1 MLHQALGERMKRKL
15 IYLVL
20 DGVADRLSDPVTSLE
35 LANKPGLDYIARNG
49 LCGLMYPIAKG
60 VAPESD
66 AAVLSILGYEPEK
79 AYPGR
84 GPLEALGA
92 GVEFKPGYEVAFR
105 ANFATIDPET
115 LAIIDRRVGRSLST
129 NEAVELAKAINGLRL
144 EAYSGYVKVK
154 ATVGHRAV
162 VVIGSR
168 ERRLSSNV
176 SNNDPAYVRRGLISE
191 AHKSFENKLRDVEPL
206 DDTDEAKATAQ
217 LANEFIRKAMSIL
230 NEHSVNKSR
239 RSRGL
244 LPANALLIRD
254 AGCELPAVEPLWSKY
269 GRKFAVIA
277 EMPVELGIGRFLKA
291 HVREVDPPTGS
302 PERDYSIRLEAA
314 IEALNDSD
322 VVYVHLKG
330 PDEPGHD
337 GDLGLKVRKIED
349 IDKYFVQRLLNSVS
363 SDVAILVT
371 ADHATPPS
379 VRAHTDDPV
388 PVALYYRG
396 VVGDEA
402 MGFTERECSKGS
414 IGVVEHGWLLLG
426 KVLRVIEGS
435 L

>member
-1 MLHQALGERMKRKL
+1 MKRKL

-20 DGVADRLSDPVTSLE
+20 DGAADRLSDSVTSLE
-35 LANKPGLDYIARNG
+35 LADKPGLDYIAGNG
-49 LCGLMYPIAKG
+49 LCGLMYTIARG

-84 GPLEALGA
+84 GPIEALGA
-92 GVEFKPGYEVAFR
+92 GLEFKPGREVAFR

-115 LAIIDRRVGRSLST
+115 LTIIDRRVGRSLST
-129 NEAVELAKAINGLRL
+129 SEAVELANAINGLRL
-144 EAYSGYVKVK
+144 EAYGGYAKVK

-162 VVIGSR
+162 VVVGSG
-168 ERRLSSNV
+168 EHGLSSNV

-191 AHKSFENKLRDVEPL
+191 AVKSFENTLRDIEPL
-206 DDTDEAKATAQ
+206 DDTAEARATAR
-217 LANEFIRKAMSIL
+217 LANEFVKKAVSIL
-230 NEHSVNKSR
+230 NEHPVNKSR

-254 AGCELPAVEPLWSKY
+254 AGCELPEVEPLQLKY
-269 GRKFAVIA
+269 GRRFSVIA

-291 HVREVDPPTGS
+291 YVRSVDPPTGD
-302 PERDYSIRLEAA
+302 PMHDYSVRLEATL
-314 IEALNDSD
+314 ELLKESD

-337 GDLGLKVRKIED
+337 GDLDLKIERIED
-349 IDKYFVQRLLNSVS
+349 IDKYFVQRLL
-363 SDVAILVT
+363 DAIDDNTAVLVT

-388 PVALYYRG
+388 PVALYYKG

-402 MGFTERECSKGS
+402 VKFTERECSKGS
-414 IGVVEHGWLLLG
+414 LGVVEHGWLLLD
-426 KVLRVIEGS
+426 KVLKII
-435 L
+435 

>member
-1 MLHQALGERMKRKL
+1 MKRKL
-15 IYLVL
+15 IYLVI
-20 DGVADRLSDPVTSLE
+20 DGAADRLSDPVTSLE

-49 LCGLMYPIAKG
+49 LCGLMYPIARG

-79 AYPGR
+79 IYPGR

-105 ANFATIDPET
+105 ANFATIDPGT
-115 LAIIDRRVGRSLST
+115 LTIVDRRVGRSLST

-144 EAYSGYVKVK
+144 GVHDGYVKVK

-162 VVIGSR
+162 VVIGSG

-191 AHKSFENKLRDVEPL
+191 AAKSFENKLRDVEPL
-206 DDTDEAKATAQ
+206 DDTAEAKAAAQ
-217 LANEFIRKAMSIL
+217 LVNEFVKKAISIL
-230 NEHSVNKSR
+230 SEHPVNKSR
-239 RSRGL
+239 RSKGL

-254 AGCELPAVEPLWSKY
+254 AGCELPTVEPLQLKY
-269 GRKFAVIA
+269 GRRFAVIA

-291 HVREVDPPTGS
+291 YVREVSPPVGN
-302 PERDYSIRLEAA
+302 PEYDYSIRLEATL
-314 IEALNDSD
+314 ELLKDND

-337 GDLGLKVRKIED
+337 GDVELKVEKIEN
-349 IDKYFVQRLLNSVS
+349 IDKYFVQRLLNSID

-379 VRAHTDDPV
+379 VKAHTDDPV
-388 PVALYYRG
+388 PVALYYKG
-396 VVGDEA
+396 IVVDKA
-402 MGFTERECSKGS
+402 AGFTEKECSKGS
-414 IGVVEHGWLLLG
+414 LGVIEHGWLLLDR
-426 KVLRVIEGS
+426 VLKIIE
-435 L
+435 

>member
-1 MLHQALGERMKRKL
+1 MKRKL
-15 IYLVL
+15 IYLVI
-20 DGVADRLSDPVTSLE
+20 DGAADRLSDPVTSLE

-79 AYPGR
+79 IYPGR

-105 ANFATIDPET
+105 ANFATIDPGT
-115 LAIIDRRVGRSLST
+115 LTIVDRRVGRSLST

-144 EAYSGYVKVK
+144 GIHDGYVKVK

-162 VVIGSR
+162 VVIGSG

-191 AHKSFENKLRDVEPL
+191 AAKSFENKLRDVEPL
-206 DDTDEAKATAQ
+206 DDTAEAKAAAQ
-217 LANEFIRKAMSIL
+217 LANEFVKKAISIL
-230 NEHSVNKSR
+230 SEHPVNKSR

-254 AGCELPAVEPLWSKY
+254 AGCELPTVEPLQLKY
-269 GRKFAVIA
+269 GRRFAVIA

-291 HVREVDPPTGS
+291 YVREVSPPVGN
-302 PERDYSIRLEAA
+302 PEYDYSIRLEATL
-314 IEALNDSD
+314 ELLKDND

-337 GDLGLKVRKIED
+337 GDVELKVEKIES
-349 IDKYFVQRLLNSVS
+349 IDKYFVQRLLNSID

-379 VRAHTDDPV
+379 VKAHTDDPV
-388 PVALYYRG
+388 PVALYYKG
-396 VVGDEA
+396 IVMDKA
-402 MGFTERECSKGS
+402 AGFTEKECSKGS
-414 IGVVEHGWLLLG
+414 LGVIEHGWLLLDR
-426 KVLRVIEGS
+426 VLKIIE
-435 L
+435 